1 MAFSEDLPELG
12 QVPDNYFTGNSRIT
26 SGQLSA
32 LLNKIAE
39 AIGYNTSQPLGG
51 AFTRAWAFQ
60 TNTPIGYAGGFYEQ
74 AATPSDFSAPVS
86 FGVASA
92 SVAAHFFVV
101 TGATPSTEVRIQVTG
116 NTIDDNGVRVPAA
129 VTEIV
134 IPAGTPANSYIETPE
149 KYNGNVLVETVAG
162 TPISCNYGY
171 SKYHDAGNRDFVVTG
186 LETIWESDSTDSSSD
201 IELIHHKPTG
211 WTYNAAAPAD
221 PPIFASRSGDHGPDN
236 AQYVGQ
242 GAWKRANLNL
252 EVNGSGNEGILF
264 RVTSGSTGLGA
275 LSFRELDIEISI
287 AFTSS

>member
-1 MAFSEDLPELG
+1 MAFNEDLPELG

-39 AIGYNTSQPLGG
+39 AIGYGTSQPLGG

-60 TNTPIGYAGGFYEQ
+60 TNTPVGYAGGFYEQ

-129 VTEIV
+129 VTEII
-134 IPAGTPANSYIETPE
+134 IPAGLKIPRRGKQRLCCYRVGNNMGVRL
-149 KYNGNVLVETVAG
+149 NG
-162 TPISCNYGY
+162 
-171 SKYHDAGNRDFVVTG
+171 
-186 LETIWESDSTDSSSD
+186 
-201 IELIHHKPTG
+201 
-211 WTYNAAAPAD
+211 
-221 PPIFASRSGDHGPDN
+221 
-236 AQYVGQ
+236 
-242 GAWKRANLNL
+242 
-252 EVNGSGNEGILF
+252 
-264 RVTSGSTGLGA
+264 
-275 LSFRELDIEISI
+275 
-287 AFTSS
+287 